1 MTVHEYNEAVS
12 DWSDQLFGYLWKMTG
27 HREDA
32 ENLVQSTFERLW
44 TKRKEVEYPTAKAWM
59 YRVARNLWID
69 EQRKMNRMKGLDE
82 FNDSRSNEPVHP
94 GLKEVVNQAL
104 GRLNEKQRS
113 IILLRDY
120 EGYDYKSIGEILDM
134 NEGQV
139 KVNLFRARKA
149 VKAYIKDLELVL

>member
-1 MTVHEYNEAVS
+1 MTVHEYNEAVN
-12 DWSDQLFGYLWKMTG
+12 DWSDQLFGYLWKLTK

-32 ENLVQSTFERLW
+32 ENLVQTAYERLW
-44 TKRKEVEYPTAKAWM
+44 NKRNEVEYATAKAWM
-59 YRVARNLWID
+59 YKVARNQWID
-69 EQRKMNRMKGLDE
+69 EQRKMNRIDGLEE
-82 FNDSRSNEPVHP
+82 FRDNRSQEPIHP
-94 GLKEVVNQAL
+94 GLKEVLDTAL
-104 GRLNEKQRS
+104 SRLSEKQRC

-120 EGYDYKSIGEILDM
+120 EGYDYKTIGEILAM